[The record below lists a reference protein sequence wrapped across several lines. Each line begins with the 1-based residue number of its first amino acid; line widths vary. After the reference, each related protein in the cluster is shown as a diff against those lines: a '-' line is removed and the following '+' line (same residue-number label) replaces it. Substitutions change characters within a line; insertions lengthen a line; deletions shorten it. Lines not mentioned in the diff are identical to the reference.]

1 MGEQLALQ
9 EYVAKTSKPI
19 WYFQNEQT
27 RTEIDFIF
35 DGLEN
40 VRGVVPMEV
49 KYGTNLRAKSLAS
62 FAKKHE
68 PELALRVSAA
78 PYSRRRRD
86 REHTLLRSWI
96 GIRVAYGR
104 STPERTTRD
113 SEKREV
119 LKPGSSE
126 RLDSIFL
133 RYLEGHPASKK
144 ELVSLHNLRE
154 TPSSTRA
161 KPRKPS
167 RGSRRKT
174 PSKAKERDAARIGRY
189 PTNRKTNIAYTKEKD
204 RRPHSPPPRKS
215 DCSKPWRRAGAK

>member
-1 MGEQLALQ
+1 MTKRSRSSAWTWAHGGDVRLARASILEGDAIFREFKGALGEQLALQ

-78 PYSRRRRD
+78 PYSRDGAIANIPYYALGSAFASLMED
-86 REHTLLRSWI
+86 R
-96 GIRVAYGR
+96 
-104 STPERTTRD
+104 P
-113 SEKREV
+113 
-119 LKPGSSE
+119 
-126 RLDSIFL
+126 
-133 RYLEGHPASKK
+133 
-144 ELVSLHNLRE
+144 
-154 TPSSTRA
+154 
-161 KPRKPS
+161 
-167 RGSRRKT
+167 
-174 PSKAKERDAARIGRY
+174 
-189 PTNRKTNIAYTKEKD
+189 
-204 RRPHSPPPRKS
+204 
-215 DCSKPWRRAGAK
+215 